1 MLLDD
6 PKGEGVLV
14 GILSSET
21 EDSISRK
28 FERSSGH
35 VAQVAAGA
43 RCSLVLQ
50 HCHLMQKNRVS
61 LHRFAASE
69 QQLRAGFW
77 LKRLRKLT
85 D

>member
-35 VAQVAAGA
+35 VAQVAAGHGA
-43 RCSLVLQ
+43 RWFSNV
-50 HCHLMQKNRVS
+50 VI
-61 LHRFAASE
+61 
-69 QQLRAGFW
+69 
-77 LKRLRKLT
+77 
-85 D
+85 

>member
-1 MLLDD
+1 MLLDE

-35 VAQVAAGA
+35 LAQVAAGGPV
-43 RCSLVLQ
+43 LVGSPTLSFDAEEPS
-50 HCHLMQKNRVS
+50 KPPDRG
-61 LHRFAASE
+61 E
-69 QQLRAGFW
+69 
-77 LKRLRKLT
+77 
-85 D
+85 